1 MSTNWNFKYLNNNT
15 GWDIGLVSTPLKE
28 YIDQLNNKNTKI
40 LIPGGGNNYEVEYLH
55 IKGFRN
61 VFVLDIAEKALDNFK
76 KRVPTFPKEN
86 ILLGDFFLLEDTF
99 DLIIEQTFYCA
110 ISPKLRDNYVKKM
123 HSLLN
128 KNGKLTGVLFQ
139 FPLTEVGP
147 PFGGSK
153 KEYVKRFSPYFDIKI
168 LEDCYNSI
176 TPRKGKEVF
185 IKFVKK
191 N

>member
-1 MSTNWNFKYLNNNT
+1 MNNNWNDKYINNNT
-15 GWDIGLVSTPLKE
+15 GWDIGSVSTPLKE
-28 YIDQLNNKNTKI
+28 YIDQLSDKNSKI
-40 LIPGGGNNYEVEYLH
+40 LIPGGGNNYEAEYLH
-55 IKGFRN
+55 KKGFKN
-61 VFVLDIAEKALDNFK
+61 VVVLDIAEKALINFK

-86 ILLGDFFLLEDTF
+86 IKLGDFFLLEDTF

-128 KNGKLTGVLFQ
+128 KNGKLVGVLFQ

-153 KEYVKRFSPYFDIKI
+153 QEYLQRFSPYFDIEI

-176 TPRKGKEVF
+176 SPRKENEVF
-185 IKFVKK
+185 IKFVIK